1 MADGEVKIET
11 KLDTSGL
18 DKGLKDMKNKL
29 DEAGKILDAGAKTGK
44 GFADNLKGIS
54 SGAVASAGAVADVA
68 EAVKKTVDALNDC
81 EAAYKVQRNAEIALQ
96 QAAKN
101 NPYLNDKSVYNLRNF
116 ASDMSAVTGVAV
128 AVKKTVNGLNDCV
141 VAYKGQRNA
150 ELALQQAAKNNPYLN
165 DESVYNLRNFAAGM
179 SAVTGVGVAVKKTVN
194 ALNDCEA
201 AYKVQ
206 RNAEIALQQAA
217 KNNPYLNDESV
228 YNLRNFASELQ
239 SMSDIGDEQSLKVMA
254 RLAAMGRTE
263 EQIQAIMKA
272 AADMSAGT
280 GNSIENI
287 AVQLNKTYSGLSGE
301 IGEANSEIRALTKE
315 ELEAGKAI
323 DIIAKQYNGQAAAMA
338 DTNVQLANAWGD
350 FKENIGR
357 GWNNVTQPV
366 KQFFLDVL
374 NSINE
379 ATAKTKALKD
389 AEKKDK
395 AGTATTADKKILLKD
410 AQEQLDST
418 KKTIDETMEILN
430 NEELLAKKVQ
440 EARGYITKAT
450 YQKLLTELQGRYEEQ
465 TKRVQKLTEEYNN
478 LSEAEKKAADA
489 TAAQKQN
496 EDAAKYIKANTK
508 ALQEQIKTMEL
519 KASVTGEEIDA
530 GEMYNAYMQSYID
543 LITKSNGLVT
553 ENNQAAKERL
563 ATLQEWAQKA
573 KDAATEEER
582 LAAAQKAGEAALQAA
597 ESLGYNSK
605 FDEYKAREEELL
617 QMKKDINAAEIEDA
631 DKKRKA
637 LENIDEELVKNRRNL
652 WNDIASEVNGYS
664 QQVGQIIN
672 DAAQMAL
679 ETENNKMRA
688 ELANLEIKYRKG
700 ELGEEE
706 YQKKVAEAKKK
717 GAKIQY
723 QIEMA
728 QWASNIL
735 TATANT
741 AVGVTQALAKDGIA
755 GIITGALVGAAGA
768 VQLASI
774 MAAKPIQHFAAG
786 GFVGGIN
793 GASMGADNTTI
804 AARGGELVMNANQQR
819 ALWDMINGTGSAA
832 GAGGVNLTINN
843 NAANLVNVKPQI
855 TRGQI
860 ELMID
865 ARVND
870 GLKSGRFNSGL
881 NAANAG
887 MSGEFY
893 GI

>member
-1 MADGEVKIET
+1 MADGEVKIDT
-11 KLDTSGL
+11 KLDTSGV
-18 DKGLKDMKNKL
+18 DKGLKDMKAKL
-29 DEAGKILDAGAKTGK
+29 DGAGKTIDAGAKKGK

-54 SGAVASAGAVADVA
+54 SGAVAAAGAVAGVA
-68 EAVKKTVDALNDC
+68 VAVKKTVDALNDC

-96 QAAKN
+96 
-101 NPYLNDKSVYNLRNF
+101 
-116 ASDMSAVTGVAV
+116 T
-128 AVKKTVNGLNDCV
+128 
-141 VAYKGQRNA
+141 
-150 ELALQQAAKNNPYLN
+150 
-165 DESVYNLRNFAAGM
+165 
-179 SAVTGVGVAVKKTVN
+179 
-194 ALNDCEA
+194 
-201 AYKVQ
+201 
-206 RNAEIALQQAA
+206 AA

-239 SMSDIGDEQSLKVMA
+239 SMSNIGDEQSLQVMSQ
-254 RLAAMGRTE
+254 LAAMGRTE
-263 EQIQAIMKA
+263 EQIQSIMKA
-272 AADMSAGT
+272 AADMSAVT

-287 AVQLNKTYSGLSGE
+287 AVQLNKTYSGLAGE
-301 IGEANSEIRALTKE
+301 LGEANSAIRGLSKE

-323 DIIAKQYNGQAAAMA
+323 DIIAQQYNGQAAAMA
-338 DTNVQLANAWGD
+338 DNTVQLANAWGD

-357 GWNNVTQPV
+357 GWNKVTQPV
-366 KQFFLDVL
+366 KQFFLNVL
-374 NSINE
+374 NDINE
-379 ATAKTKALKD
+379 ATAKTNAIKD
-389 AEKKDK
+389 AERKDK
-395 AGTATTADKKILLKD
+395 AGTSTAADKKVLLEG
-410 AQEQLDST
+410 AQEQLDIT
-418 KKTIDETMEILN
+418 KKTIDETMEMLN
-430 NEELLAKKVQ
+430 NEEKLAEKIR
-440 EARGYITKAT
+440 ESRGYLTKAT
-450 YQKLLTELQGRYEEQ
+450 YQKSLTELQKRYEEQ
-465 TKRVQKLTEEYNN
+465 TKTVQQLTEEYNN

-489 TAAQKQN
+489 AAAQASADERKAAAQKRN
-496 EDAAKYIKANTK
+496 EDAAEYIKANTK
-508 ALQEQIKTMEL
+508 ALQEQIKAMEL

-605 FDEYKAREEELL
+605 YDEYKTREEELL

-637 LENIDEELVKNRRNL
+637 IENIDEELVKNRRNL
-652 WNDIASEVNGYS
+652 WNNIASEVNGYA
-664 QQVGQIIN
+664 QQVEQIIN

-717 GAKIQY
+717 GAEMQY
-723 QIEMA
+723 KIEMA

-735 TATANT
+735 AATANT
-741 AVGVTQALAKDGIA
+741 AVGVTQALAQGGVA

-774 MAAKPIQHFAAG
+774 MAAKPIKHFAAG

-804 AARGGELVMNANQQR
+804 AARSGELVMNANQQR
-819 ALWDMINGTGSAA
+819 ALWDMLNGTGSAA

-843 NAANLVNVKPQI
+843 NAANLVNVQPQI

-887 MSGEFY
+887 MSGDFY

>member
-1 MADGEVKIET
+1 MADGEVKIDT
-11 KLDTSGL
+11 KLDTDGL
-18 DKGLKDMKNKL
+18 NEGLKDLKVKLNNLGVETEKETKKQDDFNKSL
-29 DEAGKILDAGAKTGK
+29 EDTKEKAEEAGKAVEKSTKKNKNLGDILKTVKSKITGTKVAGIAAT
-44 GFADNLKGIS
+44 
-54 SGAVASAGAVADVA
+54 VAI
-68 EAVKKTVDALNDC
+68 KKTVDALN
-81 EAAYKVQRNAEIALQ
+81 E
-96 QAAKN
+96 
-101 NPYLNDKSVYNLRNF
+101 
-116 ASDMSAVTGVAV
+116 
-128 AVKKTVNGLNDCV
+128 
-141 VAYKGQRNA
+141 
-150 ELALQQAAKNNPYLN
+150 
-165 DESVYNLRNFAAGM
+165 
-179 SAVTGVGVAVKKTVN
+179 
-194 ALNDCEA
+194 CEA

-239 SMSDIGDEQSLKVMA
+239 SMTNIGDEQSIQVMA
-254 RLAAMGRTE
+254 QLAAMGRTE

-272 AADMSAGT
+272 AADMSAVT
-280 GNSIENI
+280 GNSIQNVAI
-287 AVQLNKTYSGLSGE
+287 QLNKTYSGLAGE
-301 IGEANSEIRALTKE
+301 LGEVNSAIRALSKE

-323 DIIAKQYNGQAAAMA
+323 DIIAQQYNDQAAAMA
-338 DTNVQLANAWGD
+338 DVNVQLSNSWGD

-357 GWNNVTQPV
+357 GWDKVTQPV

-374 NSINE
+374 NDINE
-379 ATAKTKALKD
+379 ATEKTNALKD
-389 AEKKDK
+389 AKGKDT
-395 AGTATTADKKILLKD
+395 AGTATAADTKLLLKD
-410 AQEQLDST
+410 AQNRLTQLQELNKNYVKET
-418 KKTIDETMEILN
+418 TETVKTL
-430 NEELLAKKVQ
+430 EELQAEWDAKYGKMNSRARREMGAPDRPRSVSELAASGSRKGDAYLKAAAAENQKEIERLQKEVERLTNQYTELKDAEDKAAAATQKKKDAQ
-440 EARGYITKAT
+440 QRDKDATQYIT
-450 YQKLLTELQGRYEEQ
+450 
-465 TKRVQKLTEEYNN
+465 
-478 LSEAEKKAADA
+478 D
-489 TAAQKQN
+489 
-496 EDAAKYIKANTK
+496 NTK
-508 ALQEQIKTMEL
+508 ALNAQIEAIKL

-530 GEMYNAYMQSYID
+530 GEMYNAYMQSFID

-553 ENNQAAKERL
+553 ENNKAAKERL

-582 LAAAQKAGEAALQAA
+582 LAAAQKAGEAALKAA

-605 FDEYKAREEELL
+605 FDEYKTREEELL

-637 LENIDEELVKNRRNL
+637 IEKIDEELVKNRLNL
-652 WNDIASEVNGYS
+652 WNNIAREVNGYA

-679 ETENNKMRA
+679 ETENNRMRA

-741 AVGVTQALAKDGIA
+741 AVGVTQALAQGGVA

-774 MAAKPIQHFAAG
+774 MAAKPIKHFAAG

-804 AARGGELVMNANQQR
+804 AARSGELVMNANQQR

-843 NAANLVNVKPQI
+843 NAANLVNVQPQI

>member
-18 DKGLKDMKNKL
+18 DEGLKDLRISLESLGVETSKTKKELEDFNEELDKTKKKRREDAKEKEKQKKSNKSL
-29 DEAGKILDAGAKTGK
+29 NDTLKEIKSNISANTVGYVAAGVAIKKI
-44 GFADNLKGIS
+44 
-54 SGAVASAGAVADVA
+54 
-68 EAVKKTVDALNDC
+68 VDAINDC
-81 EAAYKVQRNAEIALQ
+81 EAAYI
-96 QAAKN
+96 
-101 NPYLNDKSVYNLRNF
+101 
-116 ASDMSAVTGVAV
+116 
-128 AVKKTVNGLNDCV
+128 
-141 VAYKGQRNA
+141 
-150 ELALQQAAKNNPYLN
+150 
-165 DESVYNLRNFAAGM
+165 
-179 SAVTGVGVAVKKTVN
+179 
-194 ALNDCEA
+194 
-201 AYKVQ
+201 VQ

-228 YNLRNFASELQ
+228 DNLRNFASELQ
-239 SMSDIGDEQSLKVMA
+239 SMSNIGDEQSLQVMA
-254 RLAAMGRTE
+254 QLAAMGRTE

-272 AADMSAGT
+272 AADMSAVT
-280 GNSIENI
+280 GNSIQNV
-287 AVQLNKTYSGLSGE
+287 AVQLNKTYSGLAGE
-301 IGEANSEIRALTKE
+301 LGEANSQIRGLTKE

-323 DIIAKQYNGQAAAMA
+323 DIIAQQYNGQAAAMA
-338 DTNVQLANAWGD
+338 DVNVQLSNSWGD

-357 GWNNVTQPV
+357 GWNKVTQPV

-374 NSINE
+374 NDINE
-379 ATAKTKALKD
+379 ATAKTNAIKD
-389 AEKKDK
+389 AERKDK
-395 AGTATTADKKILLKD
+395 AGTSTAADKKLLLED
-410 AQEQLDST
+410 AQQQLDST

-440 EARGYITKAT
+440 ESRGYLTKAT
-450 YQKLLTELQGRYEEQ
+450 YQKSLTGLQKRYEEQ
-465 TKRVQKLTEEYNN
+465 TKTVQQLTEEYNN

-489 TAAQKQN
+489 AAAQASADERKAAAQKRN
-496 EDAAKYIKANTK
+496 EDAAEYIRANTE
-508 ALQEQIKTMEL
+508 ALLEQIKAMEL

-553 ENNQAAKERL
+553 ENNRAAKERL
-563 ATLQEWAQKA
+563 STLQEWAQKA

-582 LAAAQKAGEAALQAA
+582 LAAAQQAGEAALQAA

-605 FDEYKAREEELL
+605 FDEYKTREEELL

-631 DKKRKA
+631 DEKRKA
-637 LENIDEELVKNRRNL
+637 IENIDEELVKNRRNL
-652 WNDIASEVNGYS
+652 WNNIASEVNGYS

-717 GAKIQY
+717 GAEMQY
-723 QIEMA
+723 KIEMA

-735 TATANT
+735 AATANT
-741 AVGVTQALAKDGIA
+741 AVGVTQALAQGGFPA
-755 GIITGALVGAAGA
+755 GIIMGALVGAAGA

-774 MAAKPIQHFAAG
+774 MAAKPVKHFASG

-804 AARGGELVMNANQQR
+804 AARSGELVMDANQQR

-843 NAANLVNVKPQI
+843 NAANLVNVQPQI

>member
-1 MADGEVKIET
+1 MADGEVKIDT
-11 KLDTSGL
+11 KLDNSGL

-29 DEAGKILDAGAKTGK
+29 NDAGKQADATAKKNK
-44 GFADNLKGIS
+44 GLADSLKNLNA
-54 SGAVASAGAVADVA
+54 GAVASAGAVAGVA
-68 EAVKKTVDALNDC
+68 VAVKKTVDALNDC

-101 NPYLNDKSVYNLRNF
+101 NPYLNN
-116 ASDMSAVTGVAV
+116 
-128 AVKKTVNGLNDCV
+128 
-141 VAYKGQRNA
+141 
-150 ELALQQAAKNNPYLN
+150 
-165 DESVYNLRNFAAGM
+165 
-179 SAVTGVGVAVKKTVN
+179 
-194 ALNDCEA
+194 
-201 AYKVQ
+201 
-206 RNAEIALQQAA
+206 
-217 KNNPYLNDESV
+217 ESV

-239 SMSDIGDEQSLKVMA
+239 SMSNIGDEQSLKVMA
-254 RLAAMGRTE
+254 QLAAMGRTE

-272 AADMSAGT
+272 AADMSAVT
-280 GNSIENI
+280 GNSIQNV
-287 AVQLNKTYSGLSGE
+287 AVQLNKTYSGLAGE
-301 IGEANSEIRALTKE
+301 LGEANSAIRGLSKE

-323 DIIAKQYNGQAAAMA
+323 DIIAQQYNGQAAAMA
-338 DTNVQLANAWGD
+338 DNTVQLANAWGD

-357 GWNNVTQPV
+357 GWNKVTQPV

-374 NSINE
+374 NDINE
-379 ATAKTKALKD
+379 ATAKTNAIKD
-389 AEKKDK
+389 AERKDK
-395 AGTATTADKKILLKD
+395 AGTSTAADKKVLLEG
-410 AQEQLDST
+410 AQEQLDIT

-440 EARGYITKAT
+440 EAHGYVTKAT

-465 TKRVQKLTEEYNN
+465 TKTVQQLTEEYNN

-489 TAAQKQN
+489 AAAQASADERKAAAQKRN
-496 EDAAKYIKANTK
+496 EDAAEYIKANIK
-508 ALQEQIKTMEL
+508 ALQEQIKAMEL

-543 LITKSNGLVT
+543 LLTKSNGLVT

-631 DKKRKA
+631 AKKQKA
-637 LENIDEELVKNRRNL
+637 IENIDEELVKNRRNL
-652 WNDIASEVNGYS
+652 WNNIASEVNGYA
-664 QQVGQIIN
+664 QQVEQIIN

-741 AVGVTQALAKDGIA
+741 AVGVTQALAQGGVA

-774 MAAKPIQHFAAG
+774 MAAKPIKHFAAG

-804 AARGGELVMNANQQR
+804 AARSGELVMNANQQR
-819 ALWDMINGTGSAA
+819 ALWDMLNGTGNAA
-832 GAGGVNLTINN
+832 GTGGVNLTINN
-843 NAANLVNVKPQI
+843 NAANLVNVQPQI

-887 MSGEFY
+887 MSGDFY

>member
-1 MADGEVKIET
+1 MADGEVKIDT

-29 DEAGKILDAGAKTGK
+29 DGAGKTLDAGAKKGK

-54 SGAVASAGAVADVA
+54 TGAVASAGAVA
-68 EAVKKTVDALNDC
+68 
-81 EAAYKVQRNAEIALQ
+81 
-96 QAAKN
+96 
-101 NPYLNDKSVYNLRNF
+101 
-116 ASDMSAVTGVAV
+116 GVAV
-128 AVKKTVNGLNDCV
+128 AVKKTVD
-141 VAYKGQRNA
+141 
-150 ELALQQAAKNNPYLN
+150 
-165 DESVYNLRNFAAGM
+165 
-179 SAVTGVGVAVKKTVN
+179 

-239 SMSDIGDEQSLKVMA
+239 SMSNIGDEQSLQVMA
-254 RLAAMGRTE
+254 QLAAMGRTE

-272 AADMSAGT
+272 AADMSAVT
-280 GNSIENI
+280 GNSIQNV
-287 AVQLNKTYSGLSGE
+287 AVQLNKTYSGLAGE
-301 IGEANSEIRALTKE
+301 LGEANSAIRGLSKE

-323 DIIAKQYNGQAAAMA
+323 DIIAQQYNGQAAAMA
-338 DTNVQLANAWGD
+338 DNTVQLANAWGD

-357 GWNNVTQPV
+357 GWSKVTAPV

-374 NSINE
+374 NDINE
-379 ATAKTKALKD
+379 ATAKTNAIKD
-389 AEKKDK
+389 AERKDK
-395 AGTATTADKKILLKD
+395 AGTATAADKKVLLEG

-430 NEELLAKKVQ
+430 DEELLAKKVQ
-440 EARGYITKAT
+440 ESRGYLTKAT
-450 YQKLLTELQGRYEEQ
+450 YQKSLTGLQKRYEEQ
-465 TKRVQKLTEEYNN
+465 TKTVQQLTEEYNN

-489 TAAQKQN
+489 AAAQASADERKAAAQKRN
-496 EDAAKYIKANTK
+496 EDAAEYIKANTK
-508 ALQEQIKTMEL
+508 ALQEQIKAMEL

-553 ENNQAAKERL
+553 ENNQAAKDRL

-582 LAAAQKAGEAALQAA
+582 LAAAQQAGEAALQAA

-605 FDEYKAREEELL
+605 FDEYKTREEELL

-637 LENIDEELVKNRRNL
+637 IENIDEELVKNRRNL
-652 WNDIASEVNGYS
+652 WNNIASEVNGYS
-664 QQVGQIIN
+664 QQVEQIIN

-717 GAKIQY
+717 GAEMQY
-723 QIEMA
+723 KIEMA

-735 TATANT
+735 AATANT
-741 AVGVTQALAKDGIA
+741 AVGVTQALAQGGVA

-774 MAAKPIQHFAAG
+774 MAAKPIKHFAAG
-786 GFVGGIN
+786 GFVGGMN

-804 AARGGELVMNANQQR
+804 AARSGELVMNANQQR
-819 ALWDMINGTGSAA
+819 ALWDMLNGTGNAA
-832 GAGGVNLTINN
+832 GTGGVNLTINN
-843 NAANLVNVKPQI
+843 SAANLVTVQPQI

-887 MSGEFY
+887 MSGDFY

>member
-1 MADGEVKIET
+1 MADGEVKIDT

-29 DEAGKILDAGAKTGK
+29 DGAGKTLDAGAKTGK

-54 SGAVASAGAVADVA
+54 SGAVASAGAVA
-68 EAVKKTVDALNDC
+68 
-81 EAAYKVQRNAEIALQ
+81 
-96 QAAKN
+96 
-101 NPYLNDKSVYNLRNF
+101 
-116 ASDMSAVTGVAV
+116 GVAV
-128 AVKKTVNGLNDCV
+128 AVKKTVD
-141 VAYKGQRNA
+141 
-150 ELALQQAAKNNPYLN
+150 
-165 DESVYNLRNFAAGM
+165 
-179 SAVTGVGVAVKKTVN
+179 

-254 RLAAMGRTE
+254 QLAAMGRTE

-272 AADMSAGT
+272 AADMSAVT
-280 GNSIENI
+280 GNSIQNV
-287 AVQLNKTYSGLSGE
+287 AVQLNKTYSGLAGE
-301 IGEANSEIRALTKE
+301 IGEANSAIRALTKE

-338 DTNVQLANAWGD
+338 DNTVQLANAWGD

-357 GWNNVTQPV
+357 GWNKVTQPV
-366 KQFFLDVL
+366 KQFFLDIL
-374 NSINE
+374 NDINE
-379 ATAKTKALKD
+379 ATAKTNAIKD
-389 AEKKDK
+389 AERKDK
-395 AGTATTADKKILLKD
+395 SGTSTAADKKILLAD

-450 YQKLLTELQGRYEEQ
+450 YQKSLTELQKRYEEQ
-465 TKRVQKLTEEYNN
+465 TKRVQQLTEEYNN
-478 LSEAEKKAADA
+478 LNEAEKKAADA
-489 TAAQKQN
+489 AAAQASADERKAAAQKRN
-496 EDAAKYIKANTK
+496 EDAAEYIKANTK
-508 ALQEQIKTMEL
+508 ALQEQIKAMEL

-563 ATLQEWAQKA
+563 HTLQEWAQKA

-741 AVGVTQALAKDGIA
+741 AVGVTQALAQGGVA

-774 MAAKPIQHFAAG
+774 MAAKPIKHFAAG

-804 AARGGELVMNANQQR
+804 AARSGELVMNANQQR

>member
-1 MADGEVKIET
+1 MADGEVKIDT
-11 KLDTSGL
+11 KLDTSGV
-18 DKGLKDMKNKL
+18 DKGLKDLNKKL
-29 DEAGKILDAGAKTGK
+29 DDAGKSIDNAGKKSKTLNTNLGGIGK
-44 GFADNLKGIS
+44 GAI
-54 SGAVASAGAVADVA
+54 AAAGAVAGVA
-68 EAVKKTVDALNDC
+68 VAVKKTVDALNDC
-81 EAAYKVQRNAEIALQ
+81 EKAYQVQRKAEIALQ
-96 QAAKN
+96 
-101 NPYLNDKSVYNLRNF
+101 
-116 ASDMSAVTGVAV
+116 
-128 AVKKTVNGLNDCV
+128 TV
-141 VAYKGQRNA
+141 
-150 ELALQQAAKNNPYLN
+150 AKNNPYLN
-165 DESVYNLRNFAAGM
+165 DESVYNLRA
-179 SAVTGVGVAVKKTVN
+179 
-194 ALNDCEA
+194 
-201 AYKVQ
+201 
-206 RNAEIALQQAA
+206 
-217 KNNPYLNDESV
+217 
-228 YNLRNFASELQ
+228 FASELQ
-239 SMSDIGDEQSLKVMA
+239 SMSEIGDEQSLQVMA
-254 RLAAMGRTE
+254 QLAAMGRTE
-263 EQIQAIMKA
+263 DQIQAIMKA
-272 AADMSAGT
+272 AADMAAVTGEDIASAVT
-280 GNSIENI
+280 KLNATLNGNAGMLGRQVTAIN
-287 AVQLNKTYSGLSGE
+287 N
-301 IGEANSEIRALTKE
+301 LTKE
-315 ELEAGKAI
+315 ELESGRAI
-323 DIIAKQYNGQAAAMA
+323 EIVAQQYNGSAAAMA
-338 DTNVQLANAWGD
+338 DNTVQLANAWGD

-357 GWNNVTQPV
+357 GWNKVTQPV
-366 KQFFLDVL
+366 KQFFLDIL
-374 NSINE
+374 NDINE
-379 ATAKTKALKD
+379 LTTKTNDLKD
-389 AEKKDK
+389 ASGKRN
-395 AGTATTADKKILLKD
+395 AGTATSADTKIILDD
-410 AQEQLDST
+410 AQQQLDST
-418 KKTIDETMEILN
+418 KKAIDETMEILN

-440 EARGYITKAT
+440 YSRGYVTKAT
-450 YQKLLTELQGRYEEQ
+450 YQKSLTALQKRYEEQ
-465 TKRVQKLTEEYNN
+465 TKTVQQLTEEYNN

-489 TAAQKQN
+489 AAAQASAEEK
-496 EDAAKYIKANTK
+496 AAALKKRDEEATEYIKANEK
-508 ALQEQIKTMEL
+508 ALQEQIKAMEL

-582 LAAAQKAGEAALQAA
+582 LAAAQQAGEAALQAA

-605 FDEYKAREEELL
+605 FDEYKTREEELL

-631 DKKRKA
+631 DKKREA
-637 LENIDEELVKNRRNL
+637 IENIDEELVKNRRNL
-652 WNDIASEVNGYS
+652 WNNIASEVNGYS

-741 AVGVTQALAKDGIA
+741 AVGVTQALAQGGVA

-774 MAAKPIQHFAAG
+774 MAAKPIKHFAAG

-804 AARGGELVMNANQQR
+804 AARSGELVMNANQQR

-843 NAANLVNVKPQI
+843 NAANLVNVQPQI

>member
-1 MADGEVKIET
+1 MTDGEVKINT
-11 KLDTSGL
+11 KLDTSGV
-18 DKGLKDMKNKL
+18 DKGLKDLNKKL
-29 DEAGKILDAGAKTGK
+29 DDAGKSIDNAGKKSKTLNTNLGGIGK
-44 GFADNLKGIS
+44 GAI
-54 SGAVASAGAVADVA
+54 AAAGAVAGVA
-68 EAVKKTVDALNDC
+68 VAVKKTVDALNDC
-81 EAAYKVQRNAEIALQ
+81 EAAYKIQRNAEIALQ

-101 NPYLNDKSVYNLRNF
+101 NPYLNN
-116 ASDMSAVTGVAV
+116 
-128 AVKKTVNGLNDCV
+128 
-141 VAYKGQRNA
+141 
-150 ELALQQAAKNNPYLN
+150 
-165 DESVYNLRNFAAGM
+165 
-179 SAVTGVGVAVKKTVN
+179 
-194 ALNDCEA
+194 
-201 AYKVQ
+201 
-206 RNAEIALQQAA
+206 
-217 KNNPYLNDESV
+217 ESV

-239 SMSDIGDEQSLKVMA
+239 SMSEIGDEVSLQVMA
-254 RLAAMGRTE
+254 QLAATGRNE
-263 EQIQAIMKA
+263 EQIMQIMKA
-272 AADMSAGT
+272 AADMAAVTGEDIASAAQKLNAT
-280 GNSIENI
+280 LNGNAGMLGRQVTAIN
-287 AVQLNKTYSGLSGE
+287 N
-301 IGEANSEIRALTKE
+301 LTKE
-315 ELEAGKAI
+315 ELESGRAI
-323 DIIAKQYNGQAAAMA
+323 EIVAQQYSGSAAAMA
-338 DTNVQLANAWGD
+338 DQTVQLENAWGD

-357 GWNNVTQPV
+357 GWNKVTQPV
-366 KQFFLDVL
+366 KQFFLDIL
-374 NSINE
+374 NDINE
-379 ATAKTKALKD
+379 STAKTNDLKD
-389 AEKKDK
+389 ASGKRN
-395 AGTATTADKKILLKD
+395 AGTATSADTKIILDD
-410 AQEQLDST
+410 AQQQLDST
-418 KKTIDETMEILN
+418 KKAIDETMEILN
-430 NEELLAKKVQ
+430 SEELLAKKVQ
-440 EARGYITKAT
+440 YSRGYVTKAT
-450 YQKLLTELQGRYEEQ
+450 YQKSLMALQKRYEEQ
-465 TKRVQKLTEEYNN
+465 TKTVKQLSEEYNN

-489 TAAQKQN
+489 AAAQASAEEK
-496 EDAAKYIKANTK
+496 AASLKKRDDEAVTYINANTK
-508 ALQEQIKTMEL
+508 ALQEQIKAMQL

-530 GEMYNAYMQSYID
+530 GEMYNAYMQIYIY

-605 FDEYKAREEELL
+605 FDEYKTREEELL

-652 WNDIASEVNGYS
+652 WNNIASEVNGYS

-741 AVGVTQALAKDGIA
+741 AVGVTQALAQGGVA

-774 MAAKPIQHFAAG
+774 MAAKPIKHYAAG

-804 AARGGELVMNANQQR
+804 AARSGELVMNANQQR

-843 NAANLVNVKPQI
+843 NAANLVNVQPQI

-870 GLKSGRFNSGL
+870 GLKRGRFNSGL